1 MNPERKTYLRL
12 RNEQHEALPSHFAPD
27 DVRYSPE
34 LVRTFLAEYTQ
45 VGDQVFD
52 PFAGFGT
59 TLRVA
64 EEMGRRAS
72 GIEYDLERCLYS
84 RSHLR
89 HPETLLH
96 GDARRLAT
104 YPLPRIDFTLTSP
117 PYMNRDDQED
127 PLTAYQEAGRGYDA
141 YLTDIQE
148 IYRQIGLLMTDT
160 AVAVVEV
167 ANLKKLGTV
176 TPLAWDIAR
185 TISQVLHFEGEVV
198 IEWEPTYSYG
208 YDHSYCLLF
217 TRPPI

>member
-12 RNEQHEALPSHFAPD
+12 RNEQHEAFPSHFAPD

-117 PYMNRDDQED
+117 PYMNRDDQQD

-141 YLTDIQE
+141 YLTHIQE
-148 IYRQIGLLMTDT
+148 IYLHILL
-160 AVAVVEV
+160 
-167 ANLKKLGTV
+167 
-176 TPLAWDIAR
+176 
-185 TISQVLHFEGEVV
+185 
-198 IEWEPTYSYG
+198 
-208 YDHSYCLLF
+208 LLPS
-217 TRPPI
+217 TTSAL